1 MASWEGLVCTHIRVR
16 CFSVLTTVVVN
27 GKAFTDSFDSPD
39 ATMIGLIVAIY
50 EVGCF
55 FGAVITAAVGEQLG
69 RRKSIGAGVI
79 VMIIGAVLQ
88 ATSYSRAQVRLPRCC
103 SRELN

>member
-1 MASWEGLVCTHIRVR
+1 MFL
-16 CFSVLTTVVVN
+16 VLTSTAVN

-69 RRKSIGAGVI
+69 RRKSIAAGVI

>member
-1 MASWEGLVCTHIRVR
+1 MLDITLA
-16 CFSVLTTVVVN
+16 LTSTAVN
-27 GKAFTDSFDSPD
+27 GKAFTDTFDSPD

-55 FGAVITAAVGEQLG
+55 FGAIITAAVGEQLG

-88 ATSYSRAQVRLPRCC
+88 ATSYSRAQVRVLQ
-103 SRELN
+103 SYVGALELTLYR